1 MIEPFSSPVSNGT
14 QTFKTGCQLYELQKF
29 CMFNWVRYRK
39 IWLKETAIHVINE
52 KKLLMALPSTFDQIM
67 L

>member
-14 QTFKTGCQLYELQKF
+14 QTFKTGCQLYELQKY
-29 CMFNWVRYRK
+29 CMFNWVR
-39 IWLKETAIHVINE
+39 LKETAIHVINE